1 MTGARPADKMGG
13 MPEARPRQAVRI
25 RDVAAHAGVSVGTVS
40 NVLNTPDRV
49 SPRSLEKVTAAMAE
63 LGFVRNEVA
72 RQLRQGSSKVF
83 GMVTFSLSNPFFGDV
98 AHAAEVAAEENGY
111 TVVVGSSDQEQE
123 REDRYVDLFEVQRV
137 RGLMIAPLDGISP
150 RLAQMRE
157 RGIPVVIFDSRVD
170 LEHYSSVQMDGIAAG
185 YLAASHLIESGRR
198 RLMFAGGP
206 LQQVVDRLTGASRA
220 VGENPGVTLAITDTP
235 DLSVAE
241 GRAVGE
247 RIAALPRADRP
258 DGVFAAN
265 DLLAVGMLQSLLN
278 VPDLSVPDDIAI
290 VGYDDIEFAS
300 ASVVP
305 LTSIRQPREAI
316 AREAV
321 RMLLAEA
328 EDPDGYVHES
338 VLLPPE
344 LIVREST
351 RRRA

>member
-1 MTGARPADKMGG
+1 

-25 RDVAAHAGVSVGTVS
+25 RDVAARAGVSVGTVS

-123 REDRYVDLFEVQRV
+123 REDRYIDLFEVQQV
-137 RGLMIAPLDGISP
+137 RGLMIAPLDGISA
-150 RLAQMRE
+150 RLAQMRA

-170 LEHYSSVQMDGIAAG
+170 PEHYSSVQMDGIAAG
-185 YLAASHLIESGRR
+185 YLAASHLIETGRR

-206 LQQVVDRLTGASRA
+206 LQQVLDRLTGASRA
-220 VGENPGVTLAITDTP
+220 VRENPGVSLTIMDTP

-241 GRAVGE
+241 GRAVGA
-247 RIAALPRADRP
+247 RIAELPPADRP

-265 DLLAVGMLQSLLN
+265 DLLAVGMLQSFLS
-278 VPDLSVPDDIAI
+278 VPGLSVPDDIAI

-328 EDPDGYVHES
+328 DDPHGYVHERM
-338 VLLPPE
+338 LLAPE

-351 RRRA
+351 RTRA